1 VVIPG
6 PLTPTGTAPQSG
18 PLGNVLCEIIKKRSK
33 RTCSK
38 QIRGRA
44 VELRDYL
51 YVVIALQ
58 CGMADNRA
66 ISQLEAEGYPWIGC
80 ECCKGT
86 VWVPFRMLRE
96 RIPMLSAMTLDQ
108 LGAKMKCNKCGKRP
122 ERYYPANQSDTPGF
136 VRRI

>member
-1 VVIPG
+1 M
-6 PLTPTGTAPQSG
+6 
-18 PLGNVLCEIIKKRSK
+18 
-33 RTCSK
+33 
-38 QIRGRA
+38 
-44 VELRDYL
+44 ELRDYL

-58 CGMADNRA
+58 CGMADNRT

-108 LGAKMKCNKCGKRP
+108 LGAKMRCDKCGKRP
-122 ERYYPANQSDTPGF
+122 ERHAR
-136 VRRI
+136 VRSKLSIGVENDKAVPIRRL